1 MKELFENMQ
10 GFIQTNI
17 DLAKLE
23 IQEKIE
29 IATKTAAKYLIIIF
43 LGFFAILFILMS
55 LGYFLGNIL
64 DNNFYGFGIIALILM
79 LVSAI
84 IYFTT
89 FKKPNKD

>member
-29 IATKTAAKYLIIIF
+29 LATKTAAKYLIIIF
-43 LGFFAILFILMS
+43 LGFFAIFFILMS
-55 LGYFLGNIL
+55 FGYFLGNIL
-64 DNNFYGFGIIALILM
+64 ENNFYGFGIVALSLILI
-79 LVSAI
+79 SAI
-84 IYFTT
+84 LYFTT
-89 FKKPNKD
+89 FKRPNS

>member
-29 IATKTAAKYLIIIF
+29 LATKTAAKYLIIIF
-43 LGFFAILFILMS
+43 LGFFAFLFILMS
-55 LGYFLGNIL
+55 LAYFLGSIL
-64 DNNFYGFGIIALILM
+64 ENNFYGFGIVALSLILI
-79 LVSAI
+79 SAI
-84 IYFTT
+84 LYFTT
-89 FKKPNKD
+89 FKRPNS

>member
-29 IATKTAAKYLIIIF
+29 YATKTAAKYLIIIF
-43 LGFFAILFILMS
+43 LGFFAILFILLS

-64 DNNFYGFGIIALILM
+64 GNNFYGFGIIALILI
-79 LVSAI
+79 LISTI

-89 FKKPNKD
+89 FKKPNTD

>member
-29 IATKTAAKYLIIIF
+29 LATKTAAKYLIIIF
-43 LGFFAILFILMS
+43 LGFFATFFILMS
-55 LGYFLGNIL
+55 FGYFLGNIL
-64 DNNFYGFGIIALILM
+64 ENNFYGFGIVALSLILI
-79 LVSAI
+79 SAI

-89 FKKPNKD
+89 FKRPNS